1 MTPTTRPGG
10 SIILLWLWSTAAL
23 LHLANG
29 FAPIQW
35 TPLARRTESHSNS
48 NSNSNSIPLMATTAN
63 EEDNKESADKHP
75 MASTSRLS
83 HVMLKVPSVDK
94 TVKYWTD
101 KGGSI
106 RASRNKPGTSNG
118 EAELMSAFVELG
130 RQGGEGGKS
139 DGQCFALELV
149 STNKKEE
156 KYSVGNCISYIGV
169 SMLLQF
175 QNNLL
180 GPITGEKAAPQG
192 DEPNGI
198 PIKSSASA
206 PGDFLS
212 RFSLQSRDLVGTH
225 AFYST
230 ILGMDAKGLDK
241 DMVCL
246 RYDMQDFPGV
256 PTTLVFE
263 ATEGEINKGDCLD
276 HLAILTKL
284 DIEELHRRIQES
296 EYSIFMNPTEMFG
309 KQVMGVLDPN
319 GYKVVIASE

>member
-1 MTPTTRPGG
+1 M
-10 SIILLWLWSTAAL
+10 LLWLWITAAL
-23 LHLANG
+23 LPLANS
-29 FAPIQW
+29 FVPIRW
-35 TPLARRTESHSNS
+35 IPFSARRTEPHSI
-48 NSNSNSIPLMATTAN
+48 IPLMATHNAK
-63 EEDNKESADKHP
+63 EEDKKEAADKHP
-75 MASTSRLS
+75 MANTSRLS

-106 RASRNKPGTSNG
+106 RISRNKPGTSNG

-130 RQGGEGGKS
+130 RQGGKS

-149 STNKKEE
+149 CRSTEKEI
-156 KYSVGNCISYIGV
+156 YSVGNCISYIGV

-180 GPITGEKAAPQG
+180 GPIIGEKPLEQG

-212 RFSLQSRDLVGTH
+212 RFSLKSRDLVDTH

-230 ILGMDAKGLDK
+230 ILGMDAKGIDK

-246 RYDMQDFPGV
+246 RYDMKDFPGV

-263 ATEGEINKGDCLD
+263 ATQDDIIKGDCLD
-276 HLAILTKL
+276 HLAITTKF
-284 DIEELHRRIQES
+284 DIEELHRRIQGS

>member
-1 MTPTTRPGG
+1 MKLTARPSC
-10 SIILLWLWSTAAL
+10 SIMLLWLWSTAAFL
-23 LHLANG
+23 PHVNG

-35 TPLARRTESHSNS
+35 MPLATRTEPHS
-48 NSNSNSIPLMATTAN
+48 NSNSNSIPLMATLGAN
-63 EEDNKESADKHP
+63 EEDNEKDAEKHP
-75 MASTSRLS
+75 MADTSRLS
-83 HVMLKVPSVDK
+83 HAMLKVPSVDK
-94 TVKYWTD
+94 TAKYWTD

-106 RASRNKPGTSNG
+106 RISRNKPGTFNG

-130 RQGGEGGKS
+130 RQGGGGES

-149 STNKKEE
+149 GTSKEE
-156 KYSVGNCISYIGV
+156 ENYNVGNCISYIGV

-180 GPITGEKAAPQG
+180 GPITGEKPQEQG

-212 RFSLQSRDLVGTH
+212 RFSLQSRDLVATH

-230 ILGMDAKGLDK
+230 ILGMDALVDEN
-241 DMVCL
+241 MVCL
-246 RYDMQDFPGV
+246 RYTMQDFPGV

-263 ATEGEINKGDCLD
+263 ATQDEIIKGDCLD
-276 HLAILTKL
+276 HLAIVTKL
-284 DIEELHRRIQES
+284 DIDELHKRIQES

-319 GYKVVIASE
+319 GYKVVVASE

>member
-1 MTPTTRPGG
+1 M
-10 SIILLWLWSTAAL
+10 LLWLWSAAAL
-23 LHLANG
+23 LPLVNG

-35 TPLARRTESHSNS
+35 TPLARRTESSHSI
-48 NSNSNSIPLMATTAN
+48 IPLSATTPTAN
-63 EEDNKESADKHP
+63 EEEEEGKEAADKQQHP
-75 MASTSRLS
+75 MSNTSRLS

-94 TVKYWTD
+94 TAKYWTD

-106 RASRNKPGTSNG
+106 RISRNKPGTSNG

-130 RQGGEGGKS
+130 RQGGKGDE
-139 DGQCFALELV
+139 QCFALELV
-149 STNKKEE
+149 CRNTEKENF
-156 KYSVGNCISYIGV
+156 SVGNCINYIGV

-180 GPITGEKAAPQG
+180 GPIIGEKPLEQG

-212 RFSLQSRDLVGTH
+212 RFSLQSRDLVDTH

-230 ILGMDAKGLDK
+230 ILGMDAKGMDK

-246 RYDMQDFPGV
+246 RYDMEDFPGV

-263 ATEGEINKGDCLD
+263 ATKDEINKGDCLD
-276 HLAILTKL
+276 HLAIVTKF
-284 DIEELHRRIQES
+284 DIEELHRHIQERS